1 MNSRKDL
8 NFQLWKAGLKIESLK
23 IFKSQLSTTLWPKS
37 KLILIKTHKSSWL
50 LISSMMLKLLENSA
64 KIEILTLLLSL
75 TREILDNVMLNSL
88 TALTE
93 TLFTESKLN
102 IWSLASLKICGKWFS
117 LKETTIERK

>member
-1 MNSRKDL
+1 
-8 NFQLWKAGLKIESLK
+8 
-23 IFKSQLSTTLWPKS
+23 
-37 KLILIKTHKSSWL
+37 
-50 LISSMMLKLLENSA
+50 MMLKLLENSA